1 MVESIETINLHAIM
15 IRGNGHRVLVF
26 GNKNICIY
34 LSTWTTSG
42 YKVKL
47 YIIETE
53 LKYFMKK
60 ILILD
65 NGLPISKWIDG
76 DHFYTNEC
84 WKFDAI
90 KEGLSSL
97 EWNHIKV
104 GEKWKFMVRL
114 LSWGNSITFTDWYYK
129 DAGTACSSKR
139 EYILSPAIKVR
150 LDFLEGNFQG
160 VCKSKACEKWT
171 VCHHYN

>member
-1 MVESIETINLHAIM
+1 MQLWLGEMDT
-15 IRGNGHRVLVF
+15 GYWYLVI
-26 GNKNICIY
+26 KISACTCLLEQQVDTK
-34 LSTWTTSG
+34 LSYT
-42 YKVKL
+42 
-47 YIIETE
+47 IETE
-53 LKYFMKK
+53 LKYFIKK

-65 NGLPISKWIDG
+65 DGLPISKWIDG

-104 GEKWKFMVRL
+104 GKKWKFMVRL